1 MGILITNEGSVT
13 LPCALVI
20 LGAPMLAIG
29 KHTCNANTSMNHD
42 NPSLASSSSF
52 CCPSN
57 PLSLMFRKS
66 GDMHVPLQWTIGL
79 IFCYLATLCILIESG
94 ALAFLA
100 GNTNTNTN
108 TNTNN
113 DFQTNANSNANKGG
127 AKTKNDMDVETELMA
142 SHYHEHEIM
151 VRMQANIV
159 QVAQVSLQGGGIS
172 SSSSSSSS
180 KEAFDLNLSLLED
193 KACMFLNSLAM
204 KVNINMEVGGAGGAA
219 AVQLK
224 LKLKCQEAA
233 YQSLSAFRTS
243 DKVISAAIS
252 LLALIC
258 KNDTDSPTGTCDVNM
273 TVNQDDHDDGNDDDD
288 VPSSVGVRVRNLYQT
303 KEYGLHV
310 PIQAMRNSLKRAK
323 QRDEQQQKDEK
334 DNKNESDDEH
344 EHEHEHEIIAA
355 ELQRKACLYLGA
367 LTDQSSSGGN
377 DNSKLET
384 PSESTST
391 STNDVDD
398 PTKAK
403 TKTKNIIATTTE
415 IQTKIVQEDGLQAIF
430 EAIHWFRYHNQVV
443 NWGLWAIFVLCLDHS
458 GNKMQFVRLGG
469 VKRVIDAIRVIVDD
483 YRNSSNRDEDED
495 GGGDVD
501 VDLENESAVREVARH
516 GIAILFDV
524 LRYDNT
530 TPSSAS
536 TSSSTSTSNHHNLP
550 KVDFMQVRRLALLA
564 GMHEVVRDAMVEFD
578 NCVEIMMMGQQLLV
592 ATGFTGEIPHFDQYQ
607 GEGRQQT
614 LSRA

>member
-1 MGILITNEGSVT
+1 MNT
-13 LPCALVI
+13 
-20 LGAPMLAIG
+20 
-29 KHTCNANTSMNHD
+29 NANTN
-42 NPSLASSSSF
+42 A
-52 CCPSN
+52 
-57 PLSLMFRKS
+57 
-66 GDMHVPLQWTIGL
+66 
-79 IFCYLATLCILIESG
+79 
-94 ALAFLA
+94 
-100 GNTNTNTN
+100 
-108 TNTNN
+108 NN
-113 DFQTNANSNANKGG
+113 DIQTNNANSNANKGG

-142 SHYHEHEIM
+142 SHYHENEIM

-159 QVAQVSLQGGGIS
+159 QVAQVSLQGVGIS
-172 SSSSSSSS
+172 SNSKS

-193 KACMFLNSLAM
+193 KACMYLNSLAM
-204 KVNINMEVGGAGGAA
+204 KVNINMKVGAA
-219 AVQLK
+219 AVQ

-258 KNDTDSPTGTCDVNM
+258 KNDTDSPTGTCNVNM

-288 VPSSVGVRVRNLYQT
+288 DDVASKSVGVRVRNLYQT

-323 QRDEQQQKDEK
+323 QRDEQQQKDER
-334 DNKNESDDEH
+334 DNRNENDDD
-344 EHEHEHEIIAA
+344 EHEIIAA

-367 LTDQSSSGGN
+367 LTDQSSGGGD
-377 DNSKLET
+377 DNSKSET
-384 PSESTST
+384 PSESTSKST
-391 STNDVDD
+391 STNDVDVDVDVDD
-398 PTKAK
+398 PPKEKDKA
-403 TKTKNIIATTTE
+403 KTKNIIATTAE

-430 EAIHWFRYHNQVV
+430 ESIHWFRYHNQVV

-458 GNKMQFVRLGG
+458 GNKVQFVRLGG

-483 YRNSSNRDEDED
+483 YRNSSNSGNRDEDED
-495 GGGDVD
+495 GGG
-501 VDLENESAVREVARH
+501 DLENESAVREVARH

-530 TPSSAS
+530 TPSS
-536 TSSSTSTSNHHNLP
+536 SSTSTSISNHHNLP

-564 GMHEVVRDAMVEFD
+564 GMHEVVRDAMVAFD